1 MSNPPGKD
9 SVERNHGDRGYAN
22 PFLNFHK
29 CKSTCWLIQITID
42 TNLFVVVCCLLLL
55 SSALHAQED
64 YRKITVEKKGEVN
77 FFTSQM
83 IQDCMRKVI
92 TVNLHQTVK
101 VSSTQDNVFQG

>member
-1 MSNPPGKD
+1 MS
-9 SVERNHGDRGYAN
+9 
-22 PFLNFHK
+22 
-29 CKSTCWLIQITID
+29 
-42 TNLFVVVCCLLLL
+42 
-55 SSALHAQED
+55 QED

-101 VSSTQDNVFQG
+101 VTSFYLYTTCNIVLPALFVALWTFVLFCLFYSKKI

>member
-1 MSNPPGKD
+1 MFPS
-9 SVERNHGDRGYAN
+9 
-22 PFLNFHK
+22 
-29 CKSTCWLIQITID
+29 C
-42 TNLFVVVCCLLLL
+42 VVLL
-55 SSALHAQED
+55 QED

-101 VSSTQDNVFQG
+101 VMQAFCMCSYNNLLCESACKVVQYLMGDYIT